1 MHVGIV
7 VALAAHSRALERSYM
22 SKHGTPGS
30 FFNTSPTDAPDSLK
44 SDTHSTNT
52 GVLSELVQILKALQ
66 IYSMGVDTDLSP
78 EENVEY
84 LTNYLHWAEVQI
96 EKLHS
101 QALQRIVDN
110 IENIEDPYP
119 KTLFIPITSEQWAE
133 INDLLTEH
141 MGFPIDRVS
150 GNLMGRGRKV
160 GIHQVK
166 AILKE
171 AIG

>member
-101 QALQRIVDN
+101 QALQRIKNRLPDVQLELGTGTYNDGRLAGQN
-110 IENIEDPYP
+110 AMLTQIE
-119 KTLFIPITSEQWAE
+119 
-133 INDLLTEH
+133 
-141 MGFPIDRVS
+141 
-150 GNLMGRGRKV
+150 
-160 GIHQVK
+160 
-166 AILKE
+166 AILE
-171 AIG
+171 EELHD